1 MFDPNEIIEEN
12 SMVAMLVKA
21 NISLLQRC
29 LKSKNKA
36 VFNTAIDNLIEAS
49 NNYGPALNKHL
60 PVILPLMRKRQ
71 DLIKDNEQVMLMVE
85 ALKLNGGTEAERIL
99 KIIPLTK

>member
-1 MFDPNEIIEEN
+1 MWSILFDPNEIVEDN
-12 SMVAMLVKA
+12 SMVAMLVKT

-49 NNYGPALNKHL
+49 NNFGPALNKHL
-60 PVILPLMRKRQ
+60 PVILPIMRKRQ
-71 DLIKDNEQVMLMVE
+71 DLIAGNEVVEVMV
-85 ALKLNGGTEAERIL
+85 
-99 KIIPLTK
+99 